1 MQGKDMSLKKNSIL
15 FFFIIAISILF
26 SKKILANLENEL
38 ALIEYLNKL
47 DNFSVFFVQ
56 SDGINISEGK
66 ISISKNRIRVDY
78 LLPSKILIILDKNK
92 AMYYNHDLDEDEFF
106 DPKDTSAWFFFEV
119 FNNKLFLQEAEFS
132 LENNNIVLT
141 KKGFNNDEEY
151 VLKIYFENNPL
162 IIRKISLEVSDTLI
176 DLSFFNHNY
185 NETFDEKAFKLI
197 NPSFFD

>member
-1 MQGKDMSLKKNSIL
+1 MSLKKNSIL

-38 ALIEYLNKL
+38 VLIEYLNKL

>member
-1 MQGKDMSLKKNSIL
+1 MSLKKNSIL

-38 ALIEYLNKL
+38 VLIEYLNKL

-185 NETFDEKAFKLI
+185 NETFDKKAFKLI

>member
-1 MQGKDMSLKKNSIL
+1 MSLKKNSIL